1 MSKHQAMNTAGVS
14 STSLKSVK
22 PRSLLLKH
30 EILSPECDIFRVCLP
45 RRLFLRRLGRLM
57 GFVLVMGA
65 GHWWMRVEKL
75 AVSALMV
82 LVTLSVVIYALSQ
95 SIEGKIL
102 SNE

>member
-1 MSKHQAMNTAGVS
+1 
-14 STSLKSVK
+14 
-22 PRSLLLKH
+22 
-30 EILSPECDIFRVCLP
+30 
-45 RRLFLRRLGRLM
+45 M